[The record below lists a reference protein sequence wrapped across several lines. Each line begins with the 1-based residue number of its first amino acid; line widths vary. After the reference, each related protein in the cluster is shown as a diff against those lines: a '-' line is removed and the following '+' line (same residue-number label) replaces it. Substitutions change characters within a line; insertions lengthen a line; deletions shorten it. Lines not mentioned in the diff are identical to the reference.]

1 MNRIAFYYTNSKF
14 ADKNCKKIR
23 EGNPG
28 IGGTF
33 YAMLQ
38 VLFGLQEKY
47 STSFKFFL
55 FAEKEQA
62 LPEDINVILT
72 PDVYSLQVALKEK
85 QIDCLIVNKISADT
99 LPQIFFDQI
108 RTTNVDIIVWC
119 HCFVTNK
126 GLNVLAAEPMVKK
139 IIAVSKT
146 QMLTWYDHDIYK
158 KATYIYNMCDFK
170 NPSNVH
176 FVPKK
181 NDVVYVGAINAIK
194 GVHYLTQ
201 AWKSVLKKYP
211 TSQLYIIG
219 SGRLYNSNAVM
230 GRFGIAEKFY
240 EQKLLKPI
248 LKDGKINSSVH
259 FLGIMGKEKWEVL
272 NKCKVGVVNAGSWE
286 TFGYTMVEMQMAGLM
301 VASLKSP
308 GLLDT
313 MYPKNGILYDNPKK
327 LAVSITKLL
336 EKEQH
341 DFDAGFNYISNNFSR
356 DVILR
361 KWIELF
367 EHKQEAVDFDVVGN
381 FNYLKIVKINHHIR
395 AFLKFMPSLVL
406 YRDWYLFGKR
416 VLSVLTQP
424 KKIYSKFLIK

>member
-14 ADKNCKKIR
+14 ADKNCKNIR
-23 EGNPG
+23 DGNPG

-85 QIDCLIVNKISADT
+85 QIDCLIVNKITADT
-99 LPQIFFDQI
+99 LTKIFFDQI

-146 QMLTWYDHDIYK
+146 QMLTWYDHDIYN

-176 FVPKK
+176 FVPKN

-240 EQKLLKPI
+240 EQKMLKPI
-248 LKDGKINSSVH
+248 IKDGKINPSVH

-395 AFLKFMPSLVL
+395 KILKFMPSLVL

-424 KKIYSKFLIK
+424 KKIYSKILLK

>member
-1 MNRIAFYYTNSKF
+1 MKRIAFYYTNSKF
-14 ADKNCKKIR
+14 ADKNCKNITD
-23 EGNPG
+23 GNPG

-47 STSFKFFL
+47 SSSFVFFL
-55 FAEKEQA
+55 FAEKKQI
-62 LPEDINVILT
+62 LPDNINVVLT

-85 QIDCLIVNKISADT
+85 HIDCLIVNKIGADT
-99 LPQIFFDQI
+99 LTKNFFDQI
-108 RTTNVDIIVWC
+108 RTANVDVMVWC
-119 HCFVTNK
+119 HCFVSNK
-126 GLNVLAAEPMVKK
+126 GLNILAKEPMVKTV
-139 IIAVSKT
+139 IAVSKT

-176 FVPKK
+176 FVKK
-181 NDVVYVGAINAIK
+181 GNDVVYVGAINAIK
-194 GVHYLTQ
+194 GVHYLTH
-201 AWKSVLKKYP
+201 AWKYVLKKYP

-248 LKDGKINSSVH
+248 LRDGKIISSVH
-259 FLGIMGKEKWEVL
+259 FLGIMGVEKWDVL

-286 TFGYTMVEMQMAGLM
+286 TFGYTMVEMQLAGLM

-313 MYPKNGILYDNPKK
+313 MYPDNGILYDNPKK
-327 LAVSITKLL
+327 LATSIIQLL
-336 EKEQH
+336 ELENH
-341 DFDAGFNYISNNFSR
+341 DYDVGINYISNNFSK
-356 DVILR
+356 DVILK
-361 KWIELF
+361 KWINLLQGRE
-367 EHKQEAVDFDVVGN
+367 EAFGFNVVGN
-381 FNYLKIVKINHHIR
+381 FKYLKVVKLNHNIR
-395 AFLKFMPSLVL
+395 AVLKIMPSFIL
-406 YRDWYLFGKR
+406 YRDWYLFFKR
-416 VLSVLTQP
+416 ALCVLTQP
-424 KKIYSKFLIK
+424 KKIIFKMLNK